1 MLRWSGLATAGLLF
15 LSLIMANRIQK
26 FAQQLR
32 MRVGLDRP
40 RDIAAAV
47 GLRQVTHSGASITP
61 ESSLAISAVYACVY
75 KIASTLSSL
84 SLCLYV
90 AEGRNRTKLTAH
102 PAYNAVAVSPNSEVT
117 PFIFWETIVADA
129 LLRGAGY
136 AIIQRDQGGKMIS
149 LQSVPSQMVQRT
161 EVGGTLMFKLHDGN
175 VVAGDDMLEISNLY
189 GMSPIQLHR
198 ENLGL
203 ARSAQDYGS
212 QYFANGGQ
220 MTGVLSSE
228 QPLKNEQIEVVQQSW
243 NASSSNAGT
252 KLLPFGF
259 KYQRIGIPPEEAQFI
274 ETRKFQAEE
283 VCRIFSVPPALV
295 QLESQTTYNNVEQQN
310 LMFARHTVLP
320 WAKRIEQELNK
331 KLLTGFEQGT
341 HYFKFEL
348 NDLFRGDMAARS
360 AFFTQMLQ
368 NGVMT
373 INEVRAHE
381 ELNPTENGDVHLVQV
396 NQIALDRITDYS
408 DKIASDATE

>member
-1 MLRWSGLATAGLLF
+1 
-15 LSLIMANRIQK
+15 
-26 FAQQLR
+26 

-40 RDIAAAV
+40 SDIAAAV
-47 GLRQVTHSGASITP
+47 GLSQPTVAGSSITAQ
-61 ESSLAISAVYACVY
+61 SSLAISTVYACVY

-84 SLCLYV
+84 SVCLY
-90 AEGRNRTKLTAH
+90 ESDGTNRIKLTAH
-102 PAYNAVAVSPNSEVT
+102 PAYRAVAVSPNSEDT
-117 PFIFWETIVADA
+117 AFNFWETIVADA

-136 AIIQRDQGGKMIS
+136 AVISRGAGGAVDS
-149 LQSVPSQMVQRT
+149 LQCIPSEVVQRKT
-161 EVGGTLMFKLHDGN
+161 AGTSVYYKLRDGEV
-175 VVAGDDMLEISNLY
+175 VSSEDMLEVCNLY
-189 GMSPIQLHR
+189 RMSPIQLHR

-203 ARSAQDYGS
+203 ARSAQDYGA
-212 QYFANGGQ
+212 QYFGNGGQ

-228 QPLKNEQIEVVQQSW
+228 QPLKNDQIEVVQQSW
-243 NASSSNAGT
+243 NASRSEAGT

-274 ETRKFQAEE
+274 QTRKFQAEE
-283 VCRIFSVPPALV
+283 ICRIFSVPPALV

-320 WAKRIEQELNK
+320 WAKRIEQELDR
-331 KLLTGFEQGT
+331 KLLSVLERPT

-373 INEVRAHE
+373 INEVRAQE
-381 ELNPTENGDVHLVQV
+381 ELNPIEGGDQSHVQV
-396 NQIALDRITDYS
+396 NQIRLDRMEQYS
-408 DKIASDATE
+408 DKISSDNATE

>member
-1 MLRWSGLATAGLLF
+1 
-15 LSLIMANRIQK
+15 MANRLQRL
-26 FAQQLR
+26 AQQVR

-40 RDIAAAV
+40 SDIAAAV
-47 GLRQVTHSGASITP
+47 GLSQPTVAGASITAQ
-61 ESSLAISAVYACVY
+61 SSLAISTVYACVY
-75 KIASTLSSL
+75 KVASTLSSL
-84 SLCLYV
+84 SLCLY
-90 AEGRNRTKLTAH
+90 ESDGTNRAKLTAH
-102 PAYNAVAVSPNSEVT
+102 PAYRAVAVSPNDEDT
-117 PFIFWETIVADA
+117 AFNFWETIVADA

-136 AIIQRDQGGKMIS
+136 AVIQRGAGGAVES
-149 LQSVPSQMVQRT
+149 LQCIPSEVVQRKKAGNSVYYKLRDG
-161 EVGGTLMFKLHDGN
+161 EVISSE
-175 VVAGDDMLEISNLY
+175 DMLEVCNLY
-189 GMSPIQLHR
+189 RMSPIQLHR

-203 ARSAQDYGS
+203 ARSAQDYGA
-212 QYFANGGQ
+212 QYFGNGGQ

-243 NASSSNAGT
+243 NASRSEAGT

-274 ETRKFQAEE
+274 QTRKFQAEE
-283 VCRIFSVPPALV
+283 ICRIFSVPPALV

-320 WAKRIEQELNK
+320 WAKRIEQELDR
-331 KLLTGFEQGT
+331 KLLNAFERPT

-373 INEVRAHE
+373 INEVRAQE
-381 ELNPTENGDVHLVQV
+381 ELNPITGGDQSHVQV
-396 NQIALDRITDYS
+396 NQIRLDRMEQYS
-408 DKIASDATE
+408 DKISSENATQ